1 MIDLVMLKDFLVL
14 CRIKSFSRAAQ
25 ECHVSVS
32 GLSRRIQTLEQW
44 LGAPVFERHKHALEL
59 TEAGRQLQGV
69 AQDAVRA
76 LDNLRQSIRERDED
90 AQRRI
95 RFCAP
100 HILSSVFFPHWIPR
114 LQADFRSAKF
124 SVDCDYLPQCLSRL
138 RGGSVD
144 YVVALLD
151 EGEAVSRRLGID
163 SEAEFQRLELGHEQL
178 VAVCAPDA
186 AGQPLFNLDRLQTE
200 ALSFLGYS
208 EECHLGWALEPL
220 LRDSGL
226 FLQRHHS
233 SSQTEGLRFFAQ
245 SRTGHAGVIAQR
257 AAGVIQG
264 FDAGII
270 ETCQVNPTLNQV
282 VHHRGDSVE
291 LALVEG
297 MALEGDA
304 HASPPSGGFAMAASM
319 ASSRSASARRLPSL
333 PRGNRLTT
341 LLSMRLTSRARSDA

>member
-138 RGGSVD
+138 RDGSVD

-245 SRTGHAGVIAQR
+245 SR
-257 AAGVIQG
+257 
-264 FDAGII
+264 
-270 ETCQVNPTLNQV
+270 
-282 VHHRGDSVE
+282 
-291 LALVEG
+291 
-297 MALEGDA
+297 
-304 HASPPSGGFAMAASM
+304 
-319 ASSRSASARRLPSL
+319 
-333 PRGNRLTT
+333 
-341 LLSMRLTSRARSDA
+341 

>member
-138 RGGSVD
+138 RDGSVD
-144 YVVALLD
+144 YVVGVARRRRGGVAPPGHRQRSRVPAPGAWPRTTGGGLRA
-151 EGEAVSRRLGID
+151 GRRRPAAV
-163 SEAEFQRLELGHEQL
+163 
-178 VAVCAPDA
+178 
-186 AGQPLFNLDRLQTE
+186 QPRPPADRS
-200 ALSFLGYS
+200 AIV
-208 EECHLGWALEPL
+208 PRL
-220 LRDSGL
+220 LRGMPPGL
-226 FLQRHHS
+226 GPGTAAARQRPVPPAPSQLQPDR
-233 SSQTEGLRFFAQ
+233 GLRFFAQ
-245 SRTGHAGVIAQR
+245 SRLGVAWLPHTLVREDLASRRLVRAGGQR
-257 AAGVIQG
+257 
-264 FDAGII
+264 FD
-270 ETCQVNPTLNQV
+270 VPLRYTLI
-282 VHHRGDSVE
+282 R
-291 LALVEG
+291 
-297 MALEGDA
+297 
-304 HASPPSGGFAMAASM
+304 
-319 ASSRSASARRLPSL
+319 RRLPL
-333 PRGNRLTT
+333 PGEAERLWTF
-341 LLSMRLTSRARSDA
+341 LGELARLAPRYAVVGAAS

>member
-14 CRIKSFSRAAQ
+14 CPDQELQPCGAGVPCLRVRAQPAYPD
-25 ECHVSVS
+25 
-32 GLSRRIQTLEQW
+32 LEQW

-138 RGGSVD
+138 RDGSVD

-245 SRTGHAGVIAQR
+245 SR
-257 AAGVIQG
+257 
-264 FDAGII
+264 
-270 ETCQVNPTLNQV
+270 L
-282 VHHRGDSVE
+282 
-291 LALVEG
+291 
-297 MALEGDA
+297 
-304 HASPPSGGFAMAASM
+304 ASPGCRIPWSARTSPAVAWCAPAAS
-319 ASSRSASARRLPSL
+319 ASTCRCATP
-333 PRGNRLTT
+333 
-341 LLSMRLTSRARSDA
+341 

>member
-138 RGGSVD
+138 RDGSVD

-245 SRTGHAGVIAQR
+245 SRLGVAWLPHTLVREDLASRRLVRAGGQR
-257 AAGVIQG
+257 
-264 FDAGII
+264 FD
-270 ETCQVNPTLNQV
+270 VPLRYTLI
-282 VHHRGDSVE
+282 R
-291 LALVEG
+291 
-297 MALEGDA
+297 
-304 HASPPSGGFAMAASM
+304 
-319 ASSRSASARRLPSL
+319 RRLPL
-333 PRGNRLTT
+333 PGEADRLWTF
-341 LLSMRLTSRARSDA
+341 LGELARPAPRYAVVGAAS

>member
-14 CRIKSFSRAAQ
+14 KSCRRKS
-25 ECHVSVS
+25 VW
-32 GLSRRIQTLEQW
+32 LSIQTLEHW
-44 LGAPVFERHKHALEL
+44 LGAPVFEHGTPRTDRGRPPVARRG
-59 TEAGRQLQGV
+59 AGR
-69 AQDAVRA
+69 VRA

-100 HILSSVFFPHWIPR
+100 HILSVFFPHWIPR
-114 LQADFRSAKF
+114 LQADFRNAKF

-138 RGGSVD
+138 RDGSVN

-208 EECHLGWALEPL
+208 RNATWLGPGTAAARQRPVPPAPSQLQPDRGAAL
-220 LRDSGL
+220 LR
-226 FLQRHHS
+226 
-233 SSQTEGLRFFAQ
+233 Q
-245 SRTGHAGVIAQR
+245 SRLGVAWLPPPWSARTSPAVALVR
-257 AAGVIQG
+257 AAS
-264 FDAGII
+264 
-270 ETCQVNPTLNQV
+270 TCRCATP
-282 VHHRGDSVE
+282 
-291 LALVEG
+291 
-297 MALEGDA
+297 
-304 HASPPSGGFAMAASM
+304 
-319 ASSRSASARRLPSL
+319 
-333 PRGNRLTT
+333 
-341 LLSMRLTSRARSDA
+341 